1 MLLKI
6 KWIIPW
12 AILVTFVYLTYNF
25 YLNNK
30 SDFDFIYNLNYA
42 ILVKI
47 LILCFF
53 YLITEALI
61 LKKIVYFFKKDLGLF
76 KSFLVINTT
85 YLCNTFIQFSGL
97 GFRAF
102 FLKKIYKINMTDFV
116 ILSLF
121 IILVEIF
128 VFTFFGFTL
137 LFIMDLQN
145 TSYQISSYLKYILL
159 FLSVSTIVVYS
170 IYDGFYF
177 FLINFFKIKKNKYI
191 KKITKFLLYSK
202 KKKLKKYLLKFFV
215 IFLVQFAILL
225 LIFYFGHSILEKNNS
240 FIFSIIA
247 TASTD
252 LSFIFTLTPYAVG
265 ISEAFIFFG
274 SKDLDINIAEIIF
287 LTNLFRLSIF
297 MIYFMIGLVHL
308 YFFSKKIKYGNK

>member
-1 MLLKI
+1 MLSKI
-6 KWIIPW
+6 KFFIPYIILLTF
-12 AILVTFVYLTYNF
+12 ILLTYNF
-25 YLNNK
+25 YSNNK
-30 SDFDFIYNLNYA
+30 SDFNFIYNLSYE
-42 ILVKI
+42 IIFKI

-61 LKKIVYFFKKDLGLF
+61 LRKIVFFFNKKISLL

-85 YLCNTFIQFSGL
+85 YLCNTFVSFSGL

-102 FLKKIYKINMTDFV
+102 FLKKIFKINITDFV

-128 VFTFFGFTL
+128 IFTFFGFILLIIADFYDDSYEISVYLKHTL
-137 LFIMDLQN
+137 LGL
-145 TSYQISSYLKYILL
+145 SILTMTL
-159 FLSVSTIVVYS
+159 YTLHNFVFV
-170 IYDGFYF
+170 
-177 FLINFFKIKKNKYI
+177 FLINFFNIKNNRYI
-191 KKITKFLLYSK
+191 KKISNFFNYTK
-202 KKKLKKYLLKFFV
+202 KKNLKKYLLGFFSIFFFQFV
-215 IFLVQFAILL
+215 ILF
-225 LIFYFGHSILEKNNS
+225 LIFYLGHSILEKENS

-252 LSFIFTLTPYAVG
+252 LSFIFTLTPYAIG

-274 SKDLDINIAEIIF
+274 SSDLDINIAEIIF

-297 MIYFMIGLVHL
+297 LIYFLIGLVHL
-308 YFFSKKIKYGNK
+308 YFFLKRIKK